1 MKILYVMILVLFF
14 GLFSCSEAEL
24 KGYASDDYIQF
35 YKSAADSTVFSF
47 AYDETLEA
55 GVVSLKL
62 NLISPV
68 VDRERAYTVN
78 FLESESSA
86 KEGVDFELPTG
97 DQKVLANDSIA
108 WFEVNVKRNKNLQKA
123 VTAVF
128 EIGESADFRPGMVSN
143 RKARVV
149 ITNEL
154 TRPEWWN
161 EWHEQNGLGKY
172 SDLKYRTFMR
182 EMKVHDL
189 TLIADGGEM
198 DYSTM
203 RAYVL
208 KFKYWLQDN
217 PTPDEDGST
226 MSVAMRG

>member
-1 MKILYVMILVLFF
+1 MKILYVTMIALFL
-14 GLFSCSEAEL
+14 GLCSCSEVEL
-24 KGYASDDYIQF
+24 KGYASEDYIQF
-35 YKSAADSTVFSF
+35 YKSAKDSTVFSF
-47 AYDETLEA
+47 AYDESLQT
-55 GVVSLKL
+55 GMVSLKM

-68 VDRERAYTVN
+68 VDRDREYAVS
-78 FLESESSA
+78 FLEAESTA
-86 KEGVDFELPTG
+86 QLGVDFELPAS

-108 WFEVNVKRNKNLQKA
+108 YFTVNVKRNVNLQKA
-123 VTAVF
+123 VMAVF
-128 EIGESADFRPGMVSN
+128 EVGESADFKPGMAGN

-161 EWHEQNGLGKY
+161 DWHETNGLGSY
-172 SDLKYRTFMR
+172 SDLKYRTFIR
-182 EMKVHDL
+182 EIKVHDMTL
-189 TLIADGGEM
+189 TADGGEM

-208 KFKYWLQDN
+208 KFKYWLQDH
-217 PTPDEDGST
+217 PTPDEDGNP